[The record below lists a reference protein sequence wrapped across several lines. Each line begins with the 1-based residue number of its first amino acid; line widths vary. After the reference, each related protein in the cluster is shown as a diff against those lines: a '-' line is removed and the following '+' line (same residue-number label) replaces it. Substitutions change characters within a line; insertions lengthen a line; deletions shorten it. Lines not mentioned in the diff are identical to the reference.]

1 MSQSVRHMGSHQRQR
16 TVRLLA
22 GAGITALCAG
32 LLLTSCSDDSS
43 TSASSS
49 TTPASAQSAENLLTA
64 ATAWRVTAAE
74 NDILYRQG
82 FNVAKDRLD
91 AALAAPT
98 AKPLAII
105 TDIDDTVLSSNG
117 YWEKLI
123 AAGRQSFD
131 DAMWDQFVEANGPTA
146 TPGSL
151 EFLKYAASKGVQ
163 VFYVSSRDQGDKT
176 DQIGIANLAH
186 VGFPYAD
193 AQHVTMLRDS
203 SNKEPA
209 QQAVAAKYDVVA
221 YLGDNLNDFKR
232 RYYVEGVAKRKG
244 LAAEDADEFGRKFIL
259 FPNPTDGN
267 WMKAIFGDSEP
278 KDTPEYRETFKLAAE
293 GKVN

>member
-1 MSQSVRHMGSHQRQR
+1 MTQSVRYAGGHQRQR
-16 TVRLLA
+16 TIRRLT

-32 LLLTSCSDDSS
+32 LLLTSCSDTSS

-49 TTPASAQSAENLLTA
+49 TPANAQTDENLLTA

-74 NDILYRQG
+74 NDALYRQG

-91 AALAAPT
+91 AALAAPS
-98 AKPLAII
+98 AKPLAIV
-105 TDIDDTVLSSNG
+105 TDIDDTVLSSNA

-123 AAGRQSFD
+123 AAGRHSFD
-131 DAMWDQFVEANGPTA
+131 DAMWDQFVESNGPTA

-151 EFLKYAASKGVQ
+151 DFLNYAASKGVQ

-186 VGFPYAD
+186 VGFPFAD

-203 SNKEPA
+203 SNTEPA
-209 QQAVAAKYDVVA
+209 QSAVAAKFNVVT

-232 RYYVEGVAKRKG
+232 RYYVEGVAKRKA
-244 LAAEDADEFGRKFIL
+244 LAAEDAAEFGRKFIL

-278 KDTPEYRETFKLAAE
+278 KDTPAYRETFKQAAE
-293 GKVN
+293 GNVN